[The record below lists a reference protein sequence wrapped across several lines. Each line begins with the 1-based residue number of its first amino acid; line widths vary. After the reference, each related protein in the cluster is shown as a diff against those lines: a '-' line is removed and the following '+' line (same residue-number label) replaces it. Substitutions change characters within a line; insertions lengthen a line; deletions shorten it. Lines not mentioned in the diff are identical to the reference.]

1 MPLLSVRGV
10 KGAIYT
16 FQLERPM
23 LSDFSTDKMSDNAA
37 PRPPR
42 ETAPADVNSGPGVS
56 LGDGSRR
63 TKMHTQAHLSTEE
76 LFNLARSYRMTPAE
90 RRAQRVSMIMG
101 LRGSTSTLTYE
112 KVEEVLDEVEGHEE
126 D

>member
-1 MPLLSVRGV
+1 
-10 KGAIYT
+10 
-16 FQLERPM
+16 M
-23 LSDFSTDKMSDNAA
+23 LSDFYTDKMSDNAA

-42 ETAPADVNSGPGVS
+42 ETAPADVNSGPGVN

-63 TKMHTQAHLSTEE
+63 TNMQTHIPTNE
-76 LFNLARSYRMTPAE
+76 LFNLARSHRMTPAE

-112 KVEEVLDEVEGHEE
+112 KVGEVLDEVEGHEE